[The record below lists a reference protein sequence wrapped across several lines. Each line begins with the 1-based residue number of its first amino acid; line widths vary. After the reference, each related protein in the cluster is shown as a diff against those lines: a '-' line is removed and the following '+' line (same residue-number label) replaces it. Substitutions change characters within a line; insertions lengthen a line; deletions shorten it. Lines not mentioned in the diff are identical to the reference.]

1 MIRSNRNLFR
11 VFPTRVSP
19 ALRYPN
25 KVVRYS
31 TGLRTT
37 ADQIYGVSVLERF
50 QYTTMDLSPT
60 KIPPQAT
67 MKRMKINE

>member
-25 KVVRYS
+25 KVVRYFSRLRATSVEPDLTLTWLWSVNSFEPTTS
-31 TGLRTT
+31 TKGDDST
-37 ADQIYGVSVLERF
+37 
-50 QYTTMDLSPT
+50 
-60 KIPPQAT
+60 
-67 MKRMKINE
+67 

>member
-31 TGLRTT
+31 AGLRTISE
-37 ADQIYGVSVLERF
+37 QINSKVVLECELLWT
-50 QYTTMDLSPT
+50 YNPD
-60 KIPPQAT
+60 
-67 MKRMKINE
+67 